1 MLQKVSDH
9 IANCLA
15 QAAEAERRAAAASD
29 EVTRIGNERM
39 AKSWRHLASSYQFA
53 ERLDRFVVE
62 ANERKGERSSDN
74 LALAPLEPDTPAMRD
89 LRRVVDTIGTRN
101 TLLRALAAVCHDKA
115 MEVGIC
121 QPLFGLEWLLL
132 ASDLEAIARARSGLR

>member
-1 MLQKVSDH
+1 MLQKVGDH

-53 ERLDRFVVE
+53 ERLERFLLE
-62 ANERKGERSSDN
+62 ADKRGGGLSSDD
-74 LALAPLEPDTPAMRD
+74 LDSAPLEPDTPAMRD
-89 LRRVVDTIGTRN
+89 LRRFVDTIGTRDN
-101 TLLRALAAVCHDKA
+101 LLRALAAVCHDKA
-115 MEVGIC
+115 VEVGIC
-121 QPLFGLEWLLL
+121 QPLFGLDWLLL